1 MHCCIDFLW
10 MTQFN
15 WELSCI
21 TSLHKFSIISKK
33 CNQSYFFECTEAEM
47 KANKFISKFPM
58 NSEWWHPNDMQQ
70 SLKWVSAKSRLCL
83 FNRKHEC
90 KHFVR
95 EMQCDEEKKTFRF
108 ISRRIWSLMVTTN
121 ESISSFQ
128 HQIWAKAVKC
138 FTKA

>member
-21 TSLHKFSIISKK
+21 TSPHKFSIISKK

-58 NSEWWHPNDMQQ
+58 NSEWRHPNDMQQ
-70 SLKWVSAKSRLCL
+70 SLKWVSAKSRVCL

-95 EMQCDEEKKTFRF
+95 EMQCDIEKKNFSIYFETNLELHGDDEWVNF
-108 ISRRIWSLMVTTN
+108 IIPASDLS
-121 ESISSFQ
+121 
-128 HQIWAKAVKC
+128 
-138 FTKA
+138 